1 MCGRFTLTSIDD
13 LVADLAGIE
22 LPAELAPRFNIA
34 PTQAAAILANDD
46 CHVVIMARWGLVPPW
61 ARDVAIGARL
71 INARG
76 ETLGEKPAFRQAYAR
91 CRCLVFADGFY
102 EWQRRGRGSTPFYIR
117 RRGGGRLAFAGV
129 WERGRS
135 ASDLRTF
142 SIVTTAAN
150 SLLAPLHDRMPVILS
165 PGDHER
171 WLDPLAREPADL
183 ADLLVPSPAR
193 ELELYEVSS
202 LVNSVANDSPACIE
216 PHQPV
221 QGSLF

>member
-22 LPAELAPRFNIA
+22 VPAELAPRFNIA
-34 PTQAAAILANDD
+34 PTQATAILANDD
-46 CHVVIMARWGLVPPW
+46 RRLVTMASWGLVPPW

-76 ETLGEKPAFRQAYAR
+76 ETLSEKPAFREAYAR
-91 CRCLVFADGFY
+91 RRCLVFADGFY
-102 EWQRRGRGSTPFYIR
+102 EWARRGRVATPFHIR
-117 RRGGGRLAFAGV
+117 RRGGGIFAFAGL
-129 WERGRS
+129 WEPRRS
-135 ASDLRTF
+135 SGDLRSF

-150 SLLAPLHDRMPVILS
+150 SLLAPLHDRMPVMLS
-165 PGDHER
+165 PGDYAR
-171 WLDPLAREPADL
+171 WLDPRARDPADL
-183 ADLLVPSPAR
+183 ADLLSPSPGR
-193 ELELYEVSS
+193 SLELYEVSS